1 MVEEVIQQ
9 KSPEEIAPQIIAE
22 SSTEQAEPAAEV
34 QTDQQ
39 EAVIPAEPTL
49 SDLQQNM
56 QDFMGKEQ
64 GRLAQE
70 SGQRIAAATQAMDAK
85 LDSLSASMKPLLD
98 QAELVERERLLNLG
112 QDELAEMVIQQRSAA
127 TAAPQQS
134 QETLSPYLT
143 ALATAG
149 QELIT
154 ENNLGVAIEDP
165 RIWEGWQQNMPVT
178 KSIEIARQNIERL
191 AGKAP
196 QAIQQSS
203 AQPNLAPASV
213 PPPAPST
220 QGAPQKSIKTIS
232 TLSEAAQLF
241 ADGNIAPAQY
251 RAAKK
256 QIRES
261 GSATL

>member
-1 MVEEVIQQ
+1 MAEEVTQQ
-9 KSPEEIAPQIIAE
+9 KSPEETAQQILADN
-22 SSTEQAEPAAEV
+22 STEQAEPAAEV

-39 EAVIPAEPTL
+39 EVVTPAEPTL
-49 SDLQQNM
+49 ADLQQNM
-56 QDFMGKEQ
+56 QDFMGREQ

-70 SGQRIAAATQAMDAK
+70 SGQRIAAVQQAVDAK

-98 QAELVERERLLNLG
+98 QAEAAERERLLNLG
-112 QDELAEMVIQQRSAA
+112 NDELAEMVIQQRTA
-127 TAAPQQS
+127 TAAPQT
-134 QETLSPYLT
+134 QEPLSPYLT

-165 RIWEGWQQNMPVT
+165 RIWEGWHKNLSVT
-178 KSIEIARQNIERL
+178 KSIEIAKQNIERL

-196 QAIQQSS
+196 QTVQQSS
-203 AQPNLAPASV
+203 AQPNPAPASV
-213 PPPAPST
+213 PPSAPST

-256 QIRES
+256 QIKES

>member
-1 MVEEVIQQ
+1 MAEEVVQQ
-9 KSPEEIAPQIIAE
+9 KNPEEPAQQIIADN
-22 SSTEQAEPAAEV
+22 STEQAEPAAEV

-39 EAVIPAEPTL
+39 EAVTPAEPTL
-49 SDLQQNM
+49 ADLQQNM
-56 QDFMGKEQ
+56 QDFMGREQ

-85 LDSLSASMKPLLD
+85 LDLLSTSIKPLLE
-98 QAELVERERLLNLG
+98 QAEAVERERLLNLG
-112 QDELAEMVIQQRSAA
+112 QDELAEMVIQQRTA
-127 TAAPQQS
+127 TAAPEPA

-165 RIWEGWQQNMPVT
+165 RIWEGWQNNMSVT
-178 KSIEIARQNIERL
+178 KSIEIAKQNIERL

-196 QAIQQSS
+196 QTVQQSS
-203 AQPNLAPASV
+203 AQPNPAPASV
-213 PPPAPST
+213 PPSAPST

-241 ADGNIAPAQY
+241 ADGHIAPAQY

-256 QIRES
+256 QISIS

>member
-1 MVEEVIQQ
+1 MAEEVVQQ
-9 KSPEEIAPQIIAE
+9 KNPEEPAQQILADN
-22 SSTEQAEPAAEV
+22 STEQAEPVAEV
-34 QTDQQ
+34 QTAQQ
-39 EAVIPAEPTL
+39 EAVTPAEPTL
-49 SDLQQNM
+49 ADLQQNM
-56 QDFMGKEQ
+56 QDFMGREQ

-70 SGQRIAAATQAMDAK
+70 SGQRIAAVQQAMDAK
-85 LDSLSASMKPLLD
+85 LDSLSASMKPLLE
-98 QAELVERERLLNLG
+98 QAEAVERERLLNLG
-112 QDELAEMVIQQRSAA
+112 QDELAEMVIQQRTA
-127 TAAPQQS
+127 TAAPEPA

-165 RIWEGWQQNMPVT
+165 RIWEGWQNNMSVT
-178 KSIEIARQNIERL
+178 KSIEIAKQNIERL

-196 QAIQQSS
+196 QTVQQSS
-203 AQPNLAPASV
+203 AQPNPAPASV
-213 PPPAPST
+213 PPSAPST

-241 ADGNIAPAQY
+241 ADGNIDPAQY

-256 QIRES
+256 QIKES

>member
-1 MVEEVIQQ
+1 MAEEVVQQ
-9 KSPEEIAPQIIAE
+9 KNPEEPAQQVIADN
-22 SSTEQAEPAAEV
+22 STEQAEPVAEV

-39 EAVIPAEPTL
+39 EAVTPAEPTL
-49 SDLQQNM
+49 ADLQQNM
-56 QDFMGKEQ
+56 QDFMGREQ

-85 LDSLSASMKPLLD
+85 LDSLSASMKPLLE
-98 QAELVERERLLNLG
+98 QAQAVERERLLNLG
-112 QDELAEMVIQQRSAA
+112 QDELAEMVIQQRTA
-127 TAAPQQS
+127 TAAPEPA

-165 RIWEGWQQNMPVT
+165 RIWEGWHKNLSVT
-178 KSIEIARQNIERL
+178 KSIEIAKQNIERL

-196 QAIQQSS
+196 QTVQQSS
-203 AQPNLAPASV
+203 AQPNPAPASV
-213 PPPAPST
+213 PPSAPST

-241 ADGNIAPAQY
+241 ADGNIDPAQY

-256 QIRES
+256 QIS
-261 GSATL
+261 QGGSATL

>member
-9 KSPEEIAPQIIAE
+9 NNPEEIAPQIIAE
-22 SSTEQAEPAAEV
+22 SSTEQAEPVAEV

-49 SDLQQNM
+49 LDLQQNM

-112 QDELAEMVIQQRSAA
+112 QDELAEMVIQQRTA
-127 TAAPQQS
+127 TAAPQQA

-196 QAIQQSS
+196 QTVQQSS

-213 PPPAPST
+213 PPSAPST

>member
-1 MVEEVIQQ
+1 MAEEVVQQ
-9 KSPEEIAPQIIAE
+9 KSPEEPAQPVIADN
-22 SSTEQAEPAAEV
+22 STEQAEPVAEV

-39 EAVIPAEPTL
+39 EAVTPADPTL
-49 SDLQQNM
+49 AALQKNM
-56 QDFMGKEQ
+56 QDFMGREQ

-70 SGQRIAAATQAMDAK
+70 SGQRIAAVQQAMDAK
-85 LDSLSASMKPLLD
+85 LDSLSASMKPLLE
-98 QAELVERERLLNLG
+98 QAEAVERERLLNLG
-112 QDELAEMVIQQRSAA
+112 QDELAEMVIQQRTA
-127 TAAPQQS
+127 TAAPEPA
-134 QETLSPYLT
+134 QETLSPDLT

-154 ENNLGVAIEDP
+154 DNNLGVAVEDP
-165 RIWEGWQQNMPVT
+165 RIWEGWQNNMSVT
-178 KSIEIARQNIERL
+178 KSIEIAKQNIERL

-196 QAIQQSS
+196 QTVQQSS
-203 AQPNLAPASV
+203 AQPDPAPASV
-213 PPPAPST
+213 PPSAPST

-256 QIRES
+256 QIRET
-261 GSATL
+261 GSAPL

>member
-1 MVEEVIQQ
+1 MAEEVTQQ
-9 KSPEEIAPQIIAE
+9 KSPEETAQQILADN
-22 SSTEQAEPAAEV
+22 STEQAEPAAEV

-39 EAVIPAEPTL
+39 EVVTPAEPTL
-49 SDLQQNM
+49 ADLQQNM
-56 QDFMGKEQ
+56 QDFMGREQ

-70 SGQRIAAATQAMDAK
+70 SGQRIAAVQQAVDAK

-98 QAELVERERLLNLG
+98 QAEAAERERLLNLG
-112 QDELAEMVIQQRSAA
+112 NDELAEMVIQQRTA
-127 TAAPQQS
+127 TAAPQT
-134 QETLSPYLT
+134 QEPLSPYLT

-154 ENNLGVAIEDP
+154 ENNLGLSIEDP
-165 RIWEGWQQNMPVT
+165 RIWEGWQQGTPVT
-178 KSIEIARQNIERL
+178 KSIEIARNNIERL

-196 QAIQQSS
+196 QTVQQSS
-203 AQPNLAPASV
+203 AQPNPAPASV
-213 PPPAPST
+213 SPSAPST

-241 ADGNIAPAQY
+241 ADGNIDPAQY

-256 QIRES
+256 QIS
-261 GSATL
+261 LGGSAAL

>member
-1 MVEEVIQQ
+1 MAEEVVQQ
-9 KSPEEIAPQIIAE
+9 KNPEEPAQQIIADN
-22 SSTEQAEPAAEV
+22 STEQAEPAAEV

-49 SDLQQNM
+49 ADLQQNM

-70 SGQRIAAATQAMDAK
+70 SGQRIAAVQQAMDAK

-98 QAELVERERLLNLG
+98 QAQAAERERLLNLG
-112 QDELAEMVIQQRSAA
+112 QDELAEMVIQQRTA
-127 TAAPQQS
+127 TAAPQQA

-165 RIWEGWQQNMPVT
+165 RIWEGWHKNLSVT
-178 KSIEIARQNIERL
+178 KSIDIAKQNIERL

-196 QAIQQSS
+196 QTVQQSS
-203 AQPNLAPASV
+203 AQPNPALASV
-213 PPPAPST
+213 PPSAPST

-241 ADGNIAPAQY
+241 ADGNIDPAQY

-256 QIRES
+256 QIS
-261 GSATL
+261 LGGSATL